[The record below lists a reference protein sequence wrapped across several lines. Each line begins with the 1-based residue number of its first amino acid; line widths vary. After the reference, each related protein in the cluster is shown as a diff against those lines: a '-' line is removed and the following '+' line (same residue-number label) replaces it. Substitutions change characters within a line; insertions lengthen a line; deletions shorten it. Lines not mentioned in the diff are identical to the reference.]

1 MTDTEDHA
9 IADDEYLT
17 LAFYVVVD
25 VSFSMRQSGAID
37 AANDLLPRI
46 IDAIRSNPMVA
57 DVVRLGM
64 IDFSDDAKVLLGL
77 SDLRDVTHI
86 PQLQER
92 GATSYAAAFRLLHQ
106 EIDRDI
112 RQLKADRMRV
122 YRPAVFFIT
131 DGLPT
136 DESGYLQAAF
146 AELTDSSFR
155 FRPNIIPFGVGD
167 ATKAALDPWVFP
179 AGGPK
184 PMRSYVSK
192 DGADPAK
199 AINQVAEILISS
211 ILASASS
218 VTSAGTGGGFV
229 PPDDE
234 DLDDDWM

>member
-1 MTDTEDHA
+1 VSETDDRTS
-9 IADDEYLT
+9 ADDEYLT

-25 VSFSMRQSGAID
+25 VSYSMRQSGAID
-37 AANDLLPRI
+37 AANDLLPKI
-46 IDAIRSNPMVA
+46 IDAIRGNPMVA

-64 IDFSDDAKVLLGL
+64 VDFSDDAQVLLGL

-86 PQLQER
+86 PELKER
-92 GATSYAAAFRLLHQ
+92 GATSYAGAFQLLRQ
-106 EIDRDI
+106 EIDRDV

-131 DGLPT
+131 DGVPT
-136 DESGYLQAAF
+136 DEPGYLRAAF
-146 AELTDSSFR
+146 AELTDPSFR

-167 ATKAALDPWVFP
+167 ATKDTLDPWVFP
-179 AGGPK
+179 ASGPK
-184 PMRSYVSK
+184 PMRSYVTK